1 MGDIGDATGDVLV
14 GCGDERTMLH
24 ACDRQ
29 VKANTI
35 PSSKTV
41 PLSFGKLATNGLWEQ
56 H

>member
-1 MGDIGDATGDVLV
+1 MGDIGGATGGVLV
-14 GCGDERTMLH
+14 GCAHERTMLH

-35 PSSKTV
+35 PLSKTV
-41 PLSFGKLATNGLWEQ
+41 SPSFDKLRANGLWEQ